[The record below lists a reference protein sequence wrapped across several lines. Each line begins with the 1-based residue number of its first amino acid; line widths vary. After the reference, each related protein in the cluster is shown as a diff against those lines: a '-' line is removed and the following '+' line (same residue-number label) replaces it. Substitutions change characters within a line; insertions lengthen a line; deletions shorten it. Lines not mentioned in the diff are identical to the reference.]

1 MIKNVYRSA
10 ACKVPVIVV
19 MWKYNLNFLDRFS
32 KNTQISNL
40 MKIRPVEAKLF
51 HANRRTDMTKV
62 MDAFRNF
69 AIATSKGIVG
79 FYLALKMCVKKM
91 VYCR

>member
-1 MIKNVYRSA
+1 MKN
-10 ACKVPVIVV
+10 
-19 MWKYNLNFLDRFS
+19 
-32 KNTQISNL
+32 
-40 MKIRPVEAKLF
+40 RPVEAKLF

-69 AIATSKGIVG
+69 AITTSKDIVG
-79 FYLALKMCVKKM
+79 FYLALKRCVKKM